1 MSLKIL
7 HTDQA
12 PKAVGPYSQ
21 AVKAGNFIYLSGQLA
36 LDPAVGKMV
45 EGGVQAETKQALLNA
60 QAILE
65 TEGYT
70 FNDVVK
76 TTVFLDKISDFGA
89 MNEIYAQFFVD
100 HKPARAAFE
109 VAALPLGGLVEIQMV
124 AYKE

>member
-70 FNDVVK
+70 FNDVV
-76 TTVFLDKISDFGA
+76 
-89 MNEIYAQFFVD
+89 
-100 HKPARAAFE
+100 
-109 VAALPLGGLVEIQMV
+109 
-124 AYKE
+124 